1 MKVIDKIKNG
11 LESNR
16 VVFSFEF
23 FPPKT
28 EEGVENLYDRMDRM
42 VAHQP
47 AFCDITWGAGGTTST
62 LTLDIAN
69 KMQNMVCVCNPK
81 FLSQMRYIWS
91 IVEDFMWLLNILHMY
106 KHTHTHTYTPMC
118 MPRVKKFWL
127 RNHWIQICNFRTFV
141 IDILLMLSLVL
152 E

>member
-81 FLSQMRYIWS
+81 FLSQMRYI
-91 IVEDFMWLLNILHMY
+91 
-106 KHTHTHTYTPMC
+106 
-118 MPRVKKFWL
+118 
-127 RNHWIQICNFRTFV
+127 
-141 IDILLMLSLVL
+141 
-152 E
+152 